1 MPHTHHG
8 SFSRCTPRNG
18 MARWNDK
25 HIYLGYKVPE
35 LQLFFSQPFGD
46 IPPWSFGVDCCW
58 WEFCLIFI
66 PFFWFFW
73 HFGLFLLVVFRILSL
88 LFFGITSVYLS
99 VILVFIFSSFYSDT
113 LYIQFEYS
121 SISLTLEVFQ
131 PSVLQILLLCQCLYF
146 LMMTQPVIFVNSFL
160 IYSP

>member
-8 SFSRCTPRNG
+8 SFSRCTSRNG

-66 PFFWFFW
+66 PFFLFFW
-73 HFGLFLLVVFRILSL
+73 QFGLFLLVVFRILSL

-121 SISLTLEVFQ
+121 SISLTSKFFSHQ
-131 PSVLQILLLCQCLYF
+131 FFKYCFSASASIF
-146 LMMTQPVIFVNSFL
+146 LWWPNQWHLWIPF
-160 IYSP
+160 